1 MSLSLSS
8 KRFILYHPFIIQ
20 FLNILSRPGA
30 TNWILVFASSDL
42 HQLLAVKLPLGR
54 VFVQEPAQKKKL
66 KCMDRMGMVYYALLC
81 MDGWA
86 SCFLFIKIW
95 QKKQSNIYIYINP
108 EIFCLGF
115 LPKKQRMP
123 CANLPMNE
131 TTFPPTS
138 RTWQW
143 RSRSRAKA
151 SGQGLCE
158 TRRSTRRLQ
167 GTRWTFQQFTGG
179 IVEHLLPAKHT
190 NNLFHQNGGMKK
202 TIFGPFTRST
212 FVSPIQLLFEAAKN
226 FMYKKR

>member
-1 MSLSLSS
+1 M
-8 KRFILYHPFIIQ
+8 H
-20 FLNILSRPGA
+20 
-30 TNWILVFASSDL
+30 
-42 HQLLAVKLPLGR
+42 
-54 VFVQEPAQKKKL
+54 
-66 KCMDRMGMVYYALLC
+66 YYAW
-81 MDGWA
+81 MDGPA
-86 SCFLFIKIW
+86 VFCSLKFG
-95 QKKQSNIYIYINP
+95 KKNKATYIYIYINP

-138 RTWQW
+138 STWQW

-226 FMYKKR
+226 FMYKKRWRPWWGFCWRGHVMFFFFECCGQVWWLRSLRPRFLVAVSVS